1 MIIRS
6 IKHIVIVLMLAIMA
20 ACQKVVDLKLDSAA
34 SQIVI
39 EGNFINIRSAQTVT
53 ISRSVPF
60 SNTDNFPPVSGA
72 KVTIQENK
80 GTIYTLTEST
90 IPGTYTVNNVAG
102 KPGSTYT
109 LTVQIDG
116 KTYTAI
122 SVMPQVVNFGPI
134 TFDSDV
140 FNKGSKAVT
149 VHFMDPAGIANQ
161 YRFVLYISGA
171 QIKNIYVSDDTFT
184 DGGTV
189 DLSLYQNDV
198 TIKSGNQVIVDN
210 QGIDRNMFY
219 YWFSLSQQQGNGIAN
234 GAAPSNP
241 PSNISGGALGYFSA
255 HTSVIQTSIVR

>member
-6 IKHIVIVLMLAIMA
+6 IKYIVVVLMLTVMA

-39 EGNFINIRSAQTVT
+39 EGNFTNIRSAQTVT

-60 SNTDNFPPVSGA
+60 SNTDNFPAVSGA

-90 IPGTYTVNNVAG
+90 IPGTYTVNNISG

-109 LTVQIDG
+109 LTVQVDG
-116 KTYTAI
+116 KTYTAV
-122 SVMPQVVNFGPI
+122 SAMPQTVSFGPI
-134 TFDSDV
+134 SFNNDV
-140 FNKGSKAVT
+140 FNKASKAVT
-149 VHFMDPAGIANQ
+149 VHFTDPAGVVNQ
-161 YRFVLYISGA
+161 YHFVLYVNGT

-198 TIKSGNQVIVDN
+198 TIKNADQVIVDD

-255 HTSVIQTSIVR
+255 HTSVIQTTVVR